1 MPRYI
6 QSDRL
11 AWKKEKHEEMMEY
24 MGGEPEFIPVDL
36 VGARTDFVKGEDN
49 LEKSI
54 KDVKRRYDLD
64 LPTRNKED
72 VKGGEY

>member
-1 MPRYI
+1 MPKYV

-11 AWKKEKHEEMMEY
+11 AWKEEKHKEMMEY
-24 MGGEPEFIPVDL
+24 MGKEPEFIPVDL

-54 KDVKRRYDLD
+54 EDVKRRYDLD
-64 LPTRNKED
+64 LPISREEK
-72 VKGGEY
+72 KGGQI